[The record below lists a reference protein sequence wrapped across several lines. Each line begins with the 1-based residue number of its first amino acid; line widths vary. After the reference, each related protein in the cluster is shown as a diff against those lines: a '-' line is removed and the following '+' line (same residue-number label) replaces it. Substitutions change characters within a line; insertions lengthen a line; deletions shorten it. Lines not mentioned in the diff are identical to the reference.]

1 MTRKATGRRKAALA
15 DGLVLRGG
23 GSPKMKKAGKRDW
36 SKAKEEVYVN
46 TLAETCNFTRAAEA
60 ARVSTSSAWKRRK
73 TNAVFRAS
81 CREAVA
87 AGYQRLEL
95 ALLDRALNGSEK
107 IVIRKDGSEERVR
120 EYPNAV
126 ALTLL
131 RLHRETAAEVEN
143 EPDQVDVA
151 ELRERLVNK
160 LERLRKR
167 IEEEEKE
174 SE

>member
-1 MTRKATGRRKAALA
+1 MARKATGRRKAAPA

-23 GSPKMKKAGKRDW
+23 GSPKMEKAGKRDW

-60 ARVSTSSAWKRRK
+60 AGVSTSSAWRRRK
-73 TNAVFRAS
+73 TDAAFRAS

-107 IVIRKDGSEERVR
+107 IVTRKDGSEERVR

-143 EPDQVDVA
+143 EPEHTDIEEV
-151 ELRERLVNK
+151 RERLFSK
-160 LERLRKR
+160 LQRLRTR
-167 IEEEEKE
+167 IEAKD
-174 SE
+174 

>member
-1 MTRKATGRRKAALA
+1 MAKKTAQ
-15 DGLVLRGG
+15 LVLGG
-23 GSPKMKKAGKRDW
+23 GAAPKMRAQGKRDW
-36 SKAKEEVYVN
+36 NSEKEEAYVN
-46 TLAETCNFTRAAEA
+46 ALAETCNYTAAA
-60 ARVSTSSAWKRRK
+60 AAAGVSTSSAWKRRK
-73 TNAVFRAS
+73 TNAKFRAS

-107 IVIRKDGSEERVR
+107 IVTRKDGSEERVR

-143 EPDQVDVA
+143 EPEPVDIEEV
-151 ELRERLVNK
+151 RERLFNK
-160 LERLRKR
+160 LQRLRKKLDR
-167 IEEEEKE
+167 KN
-174 SE
+174 SQ

>member
-1 MTRKATGRRKAALA
+1 MARKTTGRRKAGAA
-15 DGLVLRGG
+15 KELVLAGG
-23 GSPKMKKAGKRDW
+23 ANPQRRKLGPRDW
-36 SKAKEEVYVN
+36 SRAKEEIYVN
-46 TLAETCNFTRAAEA
+46 ALAETCNFTRAAEA
-60 ARVSTSSAWKRRK
+60 AGVSTSSAWRRRK
-73 TNAVFRAS
+73 TIAAFRAS

-107 IVIRKDGSEERVR
+107 IVTRKDGTEERVR

-131 RLHRETAAEVEN
+131 RLHRETAAEVAN
-143 EPDQVDVA
+143 EPEPEDAD

-167 IEEEEKE
+167 FEAEDKE
-174 SE
+174 QR

>member
-1 MTRKATGRRKAALA
+1 MTSKAAGRRKRGPK
-15 DGLVLRGG
+15 DDLVLAGG
-23 GSPKMKKAGKRDW
+23 ANPKSRKQAPRDW
-36 SKAKEEVYVN
+36 TSAKETTYVEV
-46 TLAETCNFTRAAEA
+46 LAETCNFTRAAEA
-60 ARVSTSSAWKRRK
+60 AGVSTSSAWKRRK
-73 TNAVFRAS
+73 TNAAFRAG
-81 CREAVA
+81 CREAIA

-107 IVIRKDGSEERVR
+107 IVTRKDGSEERVR

-131 RLHRETAAEVEN
+131 RLHRETAAEVAN

>member
-1 MTRKATGRRKAALA
+1 MARKATGRRKAAPA
-15 DGLVLRGG
+15 DRLVLRGG

-60 ARVSTSSAWKRRK
+60 AGVSTSSAWKRRK
-73 TNAVFRAS
+73 TNAAFRAS
-81 CREAVA
+81 CREAIA

-131 RLHRETAAEVEN
+131 RHHRETAAEAME
-143 EPDQVDVA
+143 EPAVTDIEEV
-151 ELRERLVNK
+151 RERLFNK
-160 LERLRKR
+160 LQRLRTR
-167 IEEEEKE
+167 IEVKD
-174 SE
+174 

>member
-1 MTRKATGRRKAALA
+1 MAAPA
-15 DGLVLRGG
+15 DELVLRGG
-23 GSPKMKKAGKRDW
+23 GCPKMEKAGKRDW

-46 TLAETCNFTRAAEA
+46 ALAETCNFTRAAEA
-60 ARVSTSSAWKRRK
+60 AGVSTSSAWKRRK
-73 TNAVFRAS
+73 TNAAFRAS
-81 CREAVA
+81 CREAIA

-131 RLHRETAAEVEN
+131 RHHRETAAEVEN
-143 EPDQVDVA
+143 EPDPVDA
-151 ELRERLVNK
+151 DEIRERLVRK
-160 LERLRKR
+160 LERLRQR
-167 IEEEEKE
+167 FEEEDREQQ
-174 SE
+174 

>member
-1 MTRKATGRRKAALA
+1 MTQRKAGRRKAALA
-15 DGLVLRGG
+15 DELVLRGG
-23 GSPKMKKAGKRDW
+23 AKPKVGKANKRDW
-36 SKAKEEVYVN
+36 TKEKEEIYVN
-46 TLAETCNFTRAAEA
+46 ALAETCNFTRAAEA
-60 ARVSTSSAWKRRK
+60 AGVSTSSAWKRRK
-73 TNAVFRAS
+73 TNAAFRAI

-107 IVIRKDGSEERVR
+107 IVTRKDGSEERVR

-143 EPDQVDVA
+143 EPEPEDVD
-151 ELRERLVNK
+151 ELRERLINK

-167 IEEEEKE
+167 FEAEDKE
-174 SE
+174 

>member
-1 MTRKATGRRKAALA
+1 MAKKAAK
-15 DGLVLRGG
+15 LVLGG
-23 GSPKMKKAGKRDW
+23 GASPKMRKQGKRDW
-36 SKAKEEVYVN
+36 NAAKEEAYVN
-46 TLAETCNFTRAAEA
+46 ALAETCNFTRAAEA
-60 ARVSTSSAWKRRK
+60 AGVSTSSAWKRRK
-73 TNAVFRAS
+73 TNAAFRAS

-107 IVIRKDGSEERVR
+107 IVTRKDGSEERVR

-143 EPDQVDVA
+143 EPEPTDIA
-151 ELRERLVNK
+151 EVRERLFDK
-160 LERLRKR
+160 LQRLRKR
-167 IEEEEKE
+167 IQAED
-174 SE
+174 